1 MTTDPKTELSFRI
14 LRIEELSARELH
26 AILAQRERVFIIEQ
40 NCPYQDADDYDLV
53 SWHLA
58 CYSGGKLAAY
68 LRIVD
73 AGHKYAEAS
82 IGRVLTVKE
91 FRGFGLGRVL
101 MQEAINRFEAL
112 YPDQGIRISAQSYLL
127 DFYQSFGFRPV
138 GDEYLEDGIAHTEML
153 RAFGAGS

>member
-1 MTTDPKTELSFRI
+1 MAEIHFKLSRI
-14 LRIEELSARELH
+14 DELSARELH

-53 SWHLA
+53 CWHLA
-58 CYSGGKLAAY
+58 CYCDGSLAAC

-91 FRGFGLGRVL
+91 YRGLGLGRQL
-101 MQEAINRFEAL
+101 MQEAISGFEAM
-112 YPDQGIRISAQSYLL
+112 YAYQDIRISAESYLL
-127 DFYQSFGFRPV
+127 DFYQSFGFKPV
-138 GDEYLEDGIAHTEML
+138 GAEYLEDDIPHTEML
-153 RAFGAGS
+153 RTFGAGV

>member
-1 MTTDPKTELSFRI
+1 MAETHFKLSRI
-14 LRIEELSARELH
+14 DGLSARELH

-53 SWHLA
+53 CWHLA
-58 CYSGGKLAAY
+58 CYCDGQLAAY

-91 FRGFGLGRVL
+91 YRGLGLGKQV
-101 MQEAINRFEAL
+101 MQEAIGRFEAL
-112 YPDQGIRISAQSYLL
+112 YPGQAIRISAQSYLL
-127 DFYQSFGFRPV
+127 DFYRGFGFEAV
-138 GDEYLEDGIAHTEML
+138 GGEYLEDGIPHTEML